1 MLWLEKHCLECQQK
15 DGSIRKGPAN
25 EQVGHS
31 AKNPPFLD
39 KAGCIECAVDSIG
52 EAATQNADLVIFTE
66 TFIPGY
72 LSWIWRLR

>member
-1 MLWLEKHCLECQQK
+1 MPTKRRVHKEE
-15 DGSIRKGPAN
+15 SIRKGPAN

-52 EAATQNADLVIFTE
+52 EAATQNADLVIFPE

-72 LSWIWRLR
+72 PSWIWRLR